1 MNTPFDL
8 GLPVVD
14 IVPPEHGTYVLR
26 AKDKADLSRK
36 IQTLQYALSKND
48 LISIYFIGYRPDR
61 PVPVSRFFAEIRVET
76 GKAAEEWHKEFGLW
90 DYTLWHRIATGM
102 RDEAEKRHDD

>member
-1 MNTPFDL
+1 MSSTPFDL

-14 IVPPEHGTYVLR
+14 IVPPEHGRYVLR
-26 AKDKADLSRK
+26 AKDEADLSRK

-76 GKAAEEWHKEFGLW
+76 GEAEEWHKGFGLW
-90 DYTLWHRIATGM
+90 GYTLWHRIATGM
-102 RDEAEKRHDD
+102 RGEQE